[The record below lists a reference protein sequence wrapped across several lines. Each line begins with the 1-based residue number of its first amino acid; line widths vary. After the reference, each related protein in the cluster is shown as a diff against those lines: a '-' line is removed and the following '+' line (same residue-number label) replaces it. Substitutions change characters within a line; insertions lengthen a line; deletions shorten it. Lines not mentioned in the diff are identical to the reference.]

1 MADYP
6 RITGTIR
13 PTPRNRVSGF
23 LADLLELGAK
33 GYDVGST
40 LQAGGPITEGRL
52 STPVS
57 DLLGIP
63 ELQRTLNRISYN
75 EPLTTGTGYTT
86 KLRPDTLSAAM
97 TVAPMVGPT
106 AKAGAAGARMAGTAL
121 KDLATSDVAYNAAMK
136 AMKRSGAVLGMAD
149 DEYRGSHLAPNA
161 ANYGAYLH
169 DLSGIIPKDVYTVK
183 GKSLYGLGDPVIDRE
198 WWMTAMK
205 AKGKPDADVTIYRAV
220 PKGVQ
225 NINSGDWVTTSK
237 RYAENHGES
246 ALSGDYE
253 IISKT
258 VKAKDLSTAG
268 DPQEYGYHPAA
279 ISSVNDFSAK
289 YPDVKIDLGEGKNE
303 INLSRIVVPKEMRN
317 QGIGTQVMNDLSQY
331 ADQIGKRITLTP
343 SGDFGGNVNRLKE
356 FYKNLGFVENKGKNK
371 DFSTRETMYRDP
383 KQLEPNK

>member
-1 MADYP
+1 MSDYP
-6 RITGTIR
+6 RITGTIA
-13 PTPRNRVSGF
+13 PTPRNRISGY
-23 LADLLELGAK
+23 LADLLDLAAK

-40 LQAGGPITEGRL
+40 LRAGGPVTEGRQSGPL
-52 STPVS
+52 S
-57 DLLGIP
+57 DMLGVP
-63 ELQRTLNRISYN
+63 ELQRTLNRVSYN

-86 KLRPDTLSAAM
+86 RLRPDTVSAAM

-121 KDLATSDVAYNAAMK
+121 KDLATSNVAYNAAMN
-136 AMKRSGAVLGMAD
+136 AMKRSGAVLNMAD

-268 DPQEYGYHPAA
+268 DPQEYGYHPFE
-279 ISSVNDFSAK
+279 SQAK
-289 YPDVKIDLGEGKNE
+289 
-303 INLSRIVVPKEMRN
+303 
-317 QGIGTQVMNDLSQY
+317 
-331 ADQIGKRITLTP
+331 
-343 SGDFGGNVNRLKE
+343 
-356 FYKNLGFVENKGKNK
+356 
-371 DFSTRETMYRDP
+371 
-383 KQLEPNK
+383 